1 MCAEVLFDILLG
13 DWKGKQESAT
23 MESLELITGH
33 PRDLE
38 QEQEQKRDQ
47 GGWKQLFSG
56 TKETGAEV
64 SILLRGR
71 LPK

>member
-1 MCAEVLFDILLG
+1 MCAEVLLDILLG
-13 DWKGKQESAT
+13 DWKGRQESAT

-47 GGWKQLFSG
+47 GGWKQLFLAQ
-56 TKETGAEV
+56 KRPE
-64 SILLRGR
+64 RR
-71 LPK
+71 